1 MGDQSKD
8 IILSIRGMSKSF
20 GRNRVLDHINLDVRK
35 GTVMGLM
42 GENGA
47 GKSTMMKC
55 LFGTYQKDEGTIYL
69 DGKEVNFS
77 GPKDALENG
86 IAMVHQELNQCLE
99 RNVVDNLFLGRY
111 PVNSLG
117 MIDEGRMK
125 NEASELFRKLG
136 MTVNLDQP
144 MRNMSVSQRQMCEI
158 AKAISY
164 NSKVIVLDEPTS
176 SLTVQEVDKLFD
188 MMRMLR
194 DQGISL
200 IYISHKMD
208 EIFEICD
215 DISVLRDGNL
225 VMTKSAKETN
235 MNELITAMVGRVLEN
250 RFPPVDNQ
258 PKDVILSIQHLST
271 KYEPYLQDVT
281 FDVREG
287 EIFGLYGLVGAGRT
301 ELLAYYF
308 SIRNLERMSL
318 QVSDTV
324 SIQMYRAACQ
334 KKHVRRIPE
343 LRQNAGLTTPL
354 LAGLLHT
361 KLYLPA
367 TGYSAEERKLI
378 FYHELTHYCHRD
390 LWYKMLLR
398 ICASIY
404 WFNPFLLIMLKE
416 ADKDIENLCDT
427 AVVRRVNKKE
437 HKLYRQLL
445 LRTVAMENQIPYV
458 TASLNDSEMVFKDRI
473 LYMVNIRK
481 LRKGILPGILVTLL
495 LAGGNLVFNVSAG
508 TDTVSVETEKSG
520 IEKNA
525 DPEKNNV
532 PDYAPFSEMV
542 TMQKA
547 AETQDEGGVTENT
560 DTEDSVDEEE
570 KADAETNDEPAME
583 NSGQVSETTDDGI
596 TSDNNG
602 SVSSYENLPAGV
614 PYTSGFTTTSGVASI
629 VAPGGGD
636 EESRVLYDNGDGT
649 YSDYYGSRYSYQ
661 GDGNWADANG
671 NSYRTWN
678 DEGYHFGNQLEQH
691 ELQGSNG
698 TVNVIETTNG
708 DYYYCD
714 ADGVGYTDNGDGT
727 WTDENGN
734 IYTE

>member
-1 MGDQSKD
+1 MEVFILHILKLNVIAAVVILLVKVLATLFKGRVSARWKYFIWLLITISLCVPVRLPANLALVDFKVLRSSQQNTQSPKITD
-8 IILSIRGMSKSF
+8 YAVRPEESQKITETVLSAS
-20 GRNRVLDHINLDVRK
+20 ND
-35 GTVMGLM
+35 
-42 GENGA
+42 
-47 GKSTMMKC
+47 
-55 LFGTYQKDEGTIYL
+55 
-69 DGKEVNFS
+69 
-77 GPKDALENG
+77 
-86 IAMVHQELNQCLE
+86 
-99 RNVVDNLFLGRY
+99 
-111 PVNSLG
+111 
-117 MIDEGRMK
+117 MK
-125 NEASELFRKLG
+125 NLTEIPEQKRTVRYESDKWLGIVALIFAAVWLSVAVLKLTG
-136 MTVNLDQP
+136 
-144 MRNMSVSQRQMCEI
+144 
-158 AKAISY
+158 
-164 NSKVIVLDEPTS
+164 
-176 SLTVQEVDKLFD
+176 
-188 MMRMLR
+188 
-194 DQGISL
+194 
-200 IYISHKMD
+200 
-208 EIFEICD
+208 
-215 DISVLRDGNL
+215 
-225 VMTKSAKETN
+225 
-235 MNELITAMVGRVLEN
+235 
-250 RFPPVDNQ
+250 
-258 PKDVILSIQHLST
+258 
-271 KYEPYLQDVT
+271 
-281 FDVREG
+281 
-287 EIFGLYGLVGAGRT
+287 

-334 KKHVRRIPE
+334 KKHVRRRPE

-583 NSGQVSETTDDGI
+583 NSGQVSETTDEPAMENSGQVSETTDDGI

>member
-1 MGDQSKD
+1 MEVLILHILKLN
-8 IILSIRGMSKSF
+8 IIAAVVILLVKVLATLF
-20 GRNRVLDHINLDVRK
+20 KGRVSARWKYFIWLLITISLCVPVRLPENLALVDFKVLRSSQQNTQNPKITDYAVRPEESQK
-35 GTVMGLM
+35 ITETVSSAS
-42 GENGA
+42 N
-47 GKSTMMKC
+47 
-55 LFGTYQKDEGTIYL
+55 D
-69 DGKEVNFS
+69 
-77 GPKDALENG
+77 
-86 IAMVHQELNQCLE
+86 
-99 RNVVDNLFLGRY
+99 
-111 PVNSLG
+111 
-117 MIDEGRMK
+117 MK
-125 NEASELFRKLG
+125 NLTEIPEQKKTVRYESDKWLGIVALIFAAVWLSVAVLKLTG
-136 MTVNLDQP
+136 
-144 MRNMSVSQRQMCEI
+144 
-158 AKAISY
+158 
-164 NSKVIVLDEPTS
+164 
-176 SLTVQEVDKLFD
+176 
-188 MMRMLR
+188 
-194 DQGISL
+194 
-200 IYISHKMD
+200 
-208 EIFEICD
+208 
-215 DISVLRDGNL
+215 
-225 VMTKSAKETN
+225 
-235 MNELITAMVGRVLEN
+235 
-250 RFPPVDNQ
+250 
-258 PKDVILSIQHLST
+258 
-271 KYEPYLQDVT
+271 
-281 FDVREG
+281 
-287 EIFGLYGLVGAGRT
+287 

-473 LYMVNIRK
+473 LYMVNMRK
-481 LRKGILPGILVTLL
+481 LRRGILPGILVTAL

-508 TDTVSVETEKSG
+508 TDTVPVRMEKSG
-520 IEKNA
+520 PEKNA
-525 DPEKNNV
+525 DPEEKTV
-532 PDYAPFSEMV
+532 SDYAPFSEIID
-542 TMQKA
+542 MQKIA
-547 AETQDEGGVTENT
+547 ATQSETGLSEDA
-560 DTEDSVDEEE
+560 DTEASVNSGENIS
-570 KADAETNDEPAME
+570 AETNSDSAVES
-583 NSGQVSETTDDGI
+583 SGQESETTD
-596 TSDNNG
+596 NG
-602 SVSSYENLPAGV
+602 SSSDSDGSGSYYESLPAGV
-614 PYTSGFTTTSGVASI
+614 SYTSGFSGSSGVGSI
-629 VAPGGGD
+629 VASGEGD

-649 YSDYYGSRYSYQ
+649 YSDDNGFRYSYQ

-678 DEGYHFGNQLEQH
+678 DEDYNFGTQLDQR

-698 TVNVIETTNG
+698 TVDIKETTNG
-708 DYYYCD
+708 DYYYRD
-714 ADGVGYTDNGDGT
+714 ANGVGYTDNGDGT

-734 IYTE
+734 SYTE

>member
-1 MGDQSKD
+1 MEVFILHILKLN
-8 IILSIRGMSKSF
+8 IIAAIVILLVKVLATLF
-20 GRNRVLDHINLDVRK
+20 KGRVSARWKYFIWLLITISLCVPVRLPENLALVDFKVLRSSQQNTQNPKITDYAVRPEESQK
-35 GTVMGLM
+35 ITETVSSAS
-42 GENGA
+42 N
-47 GKSTMMKC
+47 
-55 LFGTYQKDEGTIYL
+55 D
-69 DGKEVNFS
+69 
-77 GPKDALENG
+77 
-86 IAMVHQELNQCLE
+86 
-99 RNVVDNLFLGRY
+99 
-111 PVNSLG
+111 
-117 MIDEGRMK
+117 MK
-125 NEASELFRKLG
+125 NLTEIPEQKRTVRYESDKWLGIVALIFAAVWLSVTVLKLTG
-136 MTVNLDQP
+136 
-144 MRNMSVSQRQMCEI
+144 
-158 AKAISY
+158 
-164 NSKVIVLDEPTS
+164 
-176 SLTVQEVDKLFD
+176 
-188 MMRMLR
+188 
-194 DQGISL
+194 
-200 IYISHKMD
+200 
-208 EIFEICD
+208 
-215 DISVLRDGNL
+215 
-225 VMTKSAKETN
+225 
-235 MNELITAMVGRVLEN
+235 
-250 RFPPVDNQ
+250 
-258 PKDVILSIQHLST
+258 
-271 KYEPYLQDVT
+271 
-281 FDVREG
+281 
-287 EIFGLYGLVGAGRT
+287 

-583 NSGQVSETTDDGI
+583 NSGQVSETTDEPAMENSGQVSETTDDGI

>member
-1 MGDQSKD
+1 MEVLVLHILKLNIIAAVVILLVKVLATLFKGRVSARWKYLIWLLITISLCVPVRLPANLALVDFKVLRSSQQNTQSPKITDYAVRPEESQKITENVSSASKD
-8 IILSIRGMSKSF
+8 
-20 GRNRVLDHINLDVRK
+20 
-35 GTVMGLM
+35 
-42 GENGA
+42 
-47 GKSTMMKC
+47 
-55 LFGTYQKDEGTIYL
+55 
-69 DGKEVNFS
+69 
-77 GPKDALENG
+77 
-86 IAMVHQELNQCLE
+86 
-99 RNVVDNLFLGRY
+99 
-111 PVNSLG
+111 
-117 MIDEGRMK
+117 MK
-125 NEASELFRKLG
+125 NLTEIPEQKRTVRYESDKWLGIVAVIFAAVWLSVAVLKLTG
-136 MTVNLDQP
+136 
-144 MRNMSVSQRQMCEI
+144 
-158 AKAISY
+158 
-164 NSKVIVLDEPTS
+164 
-176 SLTVQEVDKLFD
+176 
-188 MMRMLR
+188 
-194 DQGISL
+194 
-200 IYISHKMD
+200 
-208 EIFEICD
+208 
-215 DISVLRDGNL
+215 
-225 VMTKSAKETN
+225 
-235 MNELITAMVGRVLEN
+235 
-250 RFPPVDNQ
+250 
-258 PKDVILSIQHLST
+258 
-271 KYEPYLQDVT
+271 
-281 FDVREG
+281 
-287 EIFGLYGLVGAGRT
+287 

-583 NSGQVSETTDDGI
+583 NSGQVSETTDEPAMENSGQVSETTDDGI

>member
-1 MGDQSKD
+1 MDVLVLHILKLN
-8 IILSIRGMSKSF
+8 IIAAVVILLVKVLATLF
-20 GRNRVLDHINLDVRK
+20 KGRVSARWKYFIWLLITISLCVPVRLPENLALVDFKVLRSSQQNTQNPKITDYAVRPEESQK
-35 GTVMGLM
+35 ITETVSSAS
-42 GENGA
+42 N
-47 GKSTMMKC
+47 
-55 LFGTYQKDEGTIYL
+55 D
-69 DGKEVNFS
+69 
-77 GPKDALENG
+77 
-86 IAMVHQELNQCLE
+86 
-99 RNVVDNLFLGRY
+99 
-111 PVNSLG
+111 
-117 MIDEGRMK
+117 MK
-125 NEASELFRKLG
+125 NLTEIPEQKRTVRYESDKWLGIVAVIFAAVWLSVAVLKLTG
-136 MTVNLDQP
+136 
-144 MRNMSVSQRQMCEI
+144 
-158 AKAISY
+158 
-164 NSKVIVLDEPTS
+164 
-176 SLTVQEVDKLFD
+176 
-188 MMRMLR
+188 
-194 DQGISL
+194 
-200 IYISHKMD
+200 
-208 EIFEICD
+208 
-215 DISVLRDGNL
+215 
-225 VMTKSAKETN
+225 
-235 MNELITAMVGRVLEN
+235 
-250 RFPPVDNQ
+250 
-258 PKDVILSIQHLST
+258 
-271 KYEPYLQDVT
+271 
-281 FDVREG
+281 
-287 EIFGLYGLVGAGRT
+287 

-354 LAGLLHT
+354 LAGFLHT

-416 ADKDIENLCDT
+416 ADKDIENLCDA

-495 LAGGNLVFNVSAG
+495 LAGGNLVCNVSAG

-525 DPEKNNV
+525 DSEKNNV
-532 PDYAPFSEMV
+532 PNYAPFSEMV

-547 AETQDEGGVTENT
+547 AETQDEGEVTENA

-570 KADAETNDEPAME
+570 KTDAETNDEPAME

-596 TSDNNG
+596 TSDNNE

-614 PYTSGFTTTSGVASI
+614 PYTSGFSTASGVASI
-629 VAPGGGD
+629 VAPDGGD

-649 YSDYYGSRYSYQ
+649 YSDDYGSRYSYQ

-678 DEGYHFGNQLEQH
+678 DEGYYFGNQLEQH

-708 DYYYCD
+708 DYYYRD

>member
-1 MGDQSKD
+1 MEVFILHILKLN
-8 IILSIRGMSKSF
+8 IIAAVVILLVKVLATLF
-20 GRNRVLDHINLDVRK
+20 KGRVSARWKYFIWLLITISLCVPVRLPANLALVDFKVLRSSQQNTQNPKITDYAVRPEESQK
-35 GTVMGLM
+35 ITETVSSAS
-42 GENGA
+42 N
-47 GKSTMMKC
+47 
-55 LFGTYQKDEGTIYL
+55 D
-69 DGKEVNFS
+69 
-77 GPKDALENG
+77 
-86 IAMVHQELNQCLE
+86 
-99 RNVVDNLFLGRY
+99 
-111 PVNSLG
+111 
-117 MIDEGRMK
+117 MK
-125 NEASELFRKLG
+125 NLTEIPEQKRTVRYESDKWMGIVAVIFAAVWLSVAVLKLTG
-136 MTVNLDQP
+136 
-144 MRNMSVSQRQMCEI
+144 
-158 AKAISY
+158 
-164 NSKVIVLDEPTS
+164 
-176 SLTVQEVDKLFD
+176 
-188 MMRMLR
+188 
-194 DQGISL
+194 
-200 IYISHKMD
+200 
-208 EIFEICD
+208 
-215 DISVLRDGNL
+215 
-225 VMTKSAKETN
+225 
-235 MNELITAMVGRVLEN
+235 
-250 RFPPVDNQ
+250 
-258 PKDVILSIQHLST
+258 
-271 KYEPYLQDVT
+271 
-281 FDVREG
+281 
-287 EIFGLYGLVGAGRT
+287 

-334 KKHVRRIPE
+334 KKHVRRRPE

-354 LAGLLHT
+354 LAGLFHT

-583 NSGQVSETTDDGI
+583 NSGQVSETTDEPAMENSGQVSETTDDGI

>member
-1 MGDQSKD
+1 MCLTAQKK
-8 IILSIRGMSKSF
+8 IRIRIK
-20 GRNRVLDHINLDVRK
+20 NK
-35 GTVMGLM
+35 T
-42 GENGA
+42 A
-47 GKSTMMKC
+47 G
-55 LFGTYQKDEGTIYL
+55 Y
-69 DGKEVNFS
+69 
-77 GPKDALENG
+77 AG
-86 IAMVHQELNQCLE
+86 IACFSFALKGNRAGSPHFKIVRFKWWEHVTGRVSARWKYFIWLLITISLCVPVRLPENLAL
-99 RNVVDNLFLGRY
+99 VDFKVLRSSQQNTQNPKITDYAVR
-111 PVNSLG
+111 PEESQKITETVSSASN
-117 MIDEGRMK
+117 DMK
-125 NEASELFRKLG
+125 NLTEIPEQKRTVRYESDKWLGIVAVIFVAVWLSVAVLKLTG
-136 MTVNLDQP
+136 
-144 MRNMSVSQRQMCEI
+144 
-158 AKAISY
+158 
-164 NSKVIVLDEPTS
+164 
-176 SLTVQEVDKLFD
+176 
-188 MMRMLR
+188 
-194 DQGISL
+194 
-200 IYISHKMD
+200 
-208 EIFEICD
+208 
-215 DISVLRDGNL
+215 
-225 VMTKSAKETN
+225 
-235 MNELITAMVGRVLEN
+235 
-250 RFPPVDNQ
+250 
-258 PKDVILSIQHLST
+258 
-271 KYEPYLQDVT
+271 
-281 FDVREG
+281 
-287 EIFGLYGLVGAGRT
+287 

-318 QVSDTV
+318 QVSDPV

-416 ADKDIENLCDT
+416 ADKDIENLCDA

-473 LYMVNIRK
+473 LYMVNIRR

-495 LAGGNLVFNVSAG
+495 LAGGNLVCNVSAG

-525 DPEKNNV
+525 DSEKNNV

-542 TMQKA
+542 TMQKD
-547 AETQDEGGVTENT
+547 AETQGEGGVTENA

-596 TSDNNG
+596 TSDNNE
-602 SVSSYENLPAGV
+602 SVSSYENLSAGV
-614 PYTSGFTTTSGVASI
+614 PYTSGFTTASGVASI

-649 YSDYYGSRYSYQ
+649 YSDDYGSRYSYQ

-678 DEGYHFGNQLEQH
+678 DEDYYSGNQLEQH

-698 TVNVIETTNG
+698 TVTVKETTNG

>member
-1 MGDQSKD
+1 
-8 IILSIRGMSKSF
+8 MSKKPPLQNQRF
-20 GRNRVLDHINLDVRK
+20 KWWERVTGQVSASWKYIIWLLITVSLCIPVRLPANFTLVDFK
-35 GTVMGLM
+35 VQRSIQQNEQNSKTTDYAARL
-42 GENGA
+42 GERQQKMEIMSSVNNNTKSQSEVPEQKEFVVHTA
-47 GKSTMMKC
+47 GKW
-55 LFGTYQKDEGTIYL
+55 LETIA
-69 DGKEVNFS
+69 VIF
-77 GPKDALENG
+77 
-86 IAMVHQELNQCLE
+86 
-99 RNVVDNLFLGRY
+99 
-111 PVNSLG
+111 
-117 MIDEGRMK
+117 
-125 NEASELFRKLG
+125 ASVWLSVAVLKL
-136 MTVNLDQP
+136 
-144 MRNMSVSQRQMCEI
+144 
-158 AKAISY
+158 
-164 NSKVIVLDEPTS
+164 
-176 SLTVQEVDKLFD
+176 
-188 MMRMLR
+188 
-194 DQGISL
+194 
-200 IYISHKMD
+200 
-208 EIFEICD
+208 
-215 DISVLRDGNL
+215 
-225 VMTKSAKETN
+225 
-235 MNELITAMVGRVLEN
+235 
-250 RFPPVDNQ
+250 
-258 PKDVILSIQHLST
+258 
-271 KYEPYLQDVT
+271 
-281 FDVREG
+281 
-287 EIFGLYGLVGAGRT
+287 AG
-301 ELLAYYF
+301 ELLAYYL
-308 SIRNLERMSL
+308 SMKNLRRMSL
-318 QVSDTV
+318 PVNDSV
-324 SIQMYRAACQ
+324 SIQMYRDVCR
-334 KKHVRRIPE
+334 KKSVRRAPE

-354 LAGLLHT
+354 LAGLFHT

-367 TGYSAEERKLI
+367 TGYSAEERKLV

-570 KADAETNDEPAME
+570 KADAETNDEPVME

-678 DEGYHFGNQLEQH
+678 DEDYYSGNQLEQH

-698 TVNVIETTNG
+698 TVTVKETTNG

>member
-1 MGDQSKD
+1 MEVLVLHILKLNIIAAIVILLVKVLATLFKGRVSARWKYLIWLLITISLCVPVRLPANLALVDFKVLRSSQQNTQSPKITDYAVRPEESQKITENVSSASKD
-8 IILSIRGMSKSF
+8 
-20 GRNRVLDHINLDVRK
+20 
-35 GTVMGLM
+35 
-42 GENGA
+42 
-47 GKSTMMKC
+47 
-55 LFGTYQKDEGTIYL
+55 
-69 DGKEVNFS
+69 
-77 GPKDALENG
+77 
-86 IAMVHQELNQCLE
+86 
-99 RNVVDNLFLGRY
+99 
-111 PVNSLG
+111 
-117 MIDEGRMK
+117 MK
-125 NEASELFRKLG
+125 NLTEIPEQKRTVRYESDKWLGIVALIFAAVWLSVAVLKLTG
-136 MTVNLDQP
+136 
-144 MRNMSVSQRQMCEI
+144 
-158 AKAISY
+158 
-164 NSKVIVLDEPTS
+164 
-176 SLTVQEVDKLFD
+176 
-188 MMRMLR
+188 
-194 DQGISL
+194 
-200 IYISHKMD
+200 
-208 EIFEICD
+208 
-215 DISVLRDGNL
+215 
-225 VMTKSAKETN
+225 
-235 MNELITAMVGRVLEN
+235 
-250 RFPPVDNQ
+250 
-258 PKDVILSIQHLST
+258 
-271 KYEPYLQDVT
+271 
-281 FDVREG
+281 
-287 EIFGLYGLVGAGRT
+287 

-614 PYTSGFTTTSGVASI
+614 PYTSGFSTTSGVASI

-636 EESRVLYDNGDGT
+636 EESRVLYDNGEGT
-649 YSDYYGSRYSYQ
+649 YSDY
-661 GDGNWADANG
+661 
-671 NSYRTWN
+671 
-678 DEGYHFGNQLEQH
+678 
-691 ELQGSNG
+691 
-698 TVNVIETTNG
+698 
-708 DYYYCD
+708 
-714 ADGVGYTDNGDGT
+714 
-727 WTDENGN
+727 
-734 IYTE
+734 

>member
-1 MGDQSKD
+1 MCLTAQKK
-8 IILSIRGMSKSF
+8 IRIRIK
-20 GRNRVLDHINLDVRK
+20 NK
-35 GTVMGLM
+35 T
-42 GENGA
+42 A
-47 GKSTMMKC
+47 G
-55 LFGTYQKDEGTIYL
+55 Y
-69 DGKEVNFS
+69 
-77 GPKDALENG
+77 AG
-86 IAMVHQELNQCLE
+86 IACFSFALKGNRAGSPHFKIVRFKWWEHVTGRVSARWKYFIWLLITISLCVPVRLPENLAL
-99 RNVVDNLFLGRY
+99 VDFKVLRSSQQNTQNPKITDYAVR
-111 PVNSLG
+111 PEESQKITETVSSASN
-117 MIDEGRMK
+117 DMK
-125 NEASELFRKLG
+125 NLTEIPEQKRTVRYESDKWLGIVAVIFVAVWLSVAVLKLTG
-136 MTVNLDQP
+136 
-144 MRNMSVSQRQMCEI
+144 
-158 AKAISY
+158 
-164 NSKVIVLDEPTS
+164 
-176 SLTVQEVDKLFD
+176 
-188 MMRMLR
+188 
-194 DQGISL
+194 
-200 IYISHKMD
+200 
-208 EIFEICD
+208 
-215 DISVLRDGNL
+215 
-225 VMTKSAKETN
+225 
-235 MNELITAMVGRVLEN
+235 
-250 RFPPVDNQ
+250 
-258 PKDVILSIQHLST
+258 
-271 KYEPYLQDVT
+271 
-281 FDVREG
+281 
-287 EIFGLYGLVGAGRT
+287 

-324 SIQMYRAACQ
+324 GIQMYRAACQ
-334 KKHVRRIPE
+334 KKHVRRRPE

-354 LAGLLHT
+354 LAGLFHT

-458 TASLNDSEMVFKDRI
+458 SASLNDSEMVFKDRI

-481 LRKGILPGILVTLL
+481 LRRGILPGILVTLL

-525 DPEKNNV
+525 DSEKNNV

-542 TMQKA
+542 TMQKD
-547 AETQDEGGVTENT
+547 AETQGEGGVTENA

-596 TSDNNG
+596 TSDNNE

-614 PYTSGFTTTSGVASI
+614 PYTSGFTTASGVASI

-678 DEGYHFGNQLEQH
+678 DEDYYSGNQLEQH

-698 TVNVIETTNG
+698 TVTVKETTNG

>member
-1 MGDQSKD
+1 MEVFILHILKLNIIAAVVILLVKVLATLFKGRVSARWKYLIWLLITISLCVPVRLPANLALVDFKVLRSSQQNTQNPKITDYAVRPEESQKITENVSSASKD
-8 IILSIRGMSKSF
+8 
-20 GRNRVLDHINLDVRK
+20 
-35 GTVMGLM
+35 
-42 GENGA
+42 
-47 GKSTMMKC
+47 
-55 LFGTYQKDEGTIYL
+55 
-69 DGKEVNFS
+69 
-77 GPKDALENG
+77 
-86 IAMVHQELNQCLE
+86 
-99 RNVVDNLFLGRY
+99 
-111 PVNSLG
+111 
-117 MIDEGRMK
+117 MK
-125 NEASELFRKLG
+125 NLTEIPEQKRTVRYESDKWLGIVALIFAAVWLSVAVLKLTG
-136 MTVNLDQP
+136 
-144 MRNMSVSQRQMCEI
+144 
-158 AKAISY
+158 
-164 NSKVIVLDEPTS
+164 
-176 SLTVQEVDKLFD
+176 
-188 MMRMLR
+188 
-194 DQGISL
+194 
-200 IYISHKMD
+200 
-208 EIFEICD
+208 
-215 DISVLRDGNL
+215 
-225 VMTKSAKETN
+225 
-235 MNELITAMVGRVLEN
+235 
-250 RFPPVDNQ
+250 
-258 PKDVILSIQHLST
+258 
-271 KYEPYLQDVT
+271 
-281 FDVREG
+281 
-287 EIFGLYGLVGAGRT
+287 

-583 NSGQVSETTDDGI
+583 NSGQVSETNDEPAMENSGQVSETTDDGI
-596 TSDNNG
+596 TSDNNE

-629 VAPGGGD
+629 VAPGEGD

-649 YSDYYGSRYSYQ
+649 YSDAYGSRYSYQ

>member
-1 MGDQSKD
+1 MCLTAQKK
-8 IILSIRGMSKSF
+8 IRIRIK
-20 GRNRVLDHINLDVRK
+20 NK
-35 GTVMGLM
+35 T
-42 GENGA
+42 A
-47 GKSTMMKC
+47 G
-55 LFGTYQKDEGTIYL
+55 Y
-69 DGKEVNFS
+69 
-77 GPKDALENG
+77 AG
-86 IAMVHQELNQCLE
+86 IACFSFALKGNRAGSPHFKIVRFKWWEHVTGRVSARWKYFIWLLITISLCVPVRLPANLAL
-99 RNVVDNLFLGRY
+99 VDFKVLRSSQQNTQNPKITDYAVR
-111 PVNSLG
+111 PEESQKITETVSSASN
-117 MIDEGRMK
+117 DMK
-125 NEASELFRKLG
+125 NLTEIPEQKRTVRYESDKWLGIVAVIFAAVWLSVAVLKLTG
-136 MTVNLDQP
+136 
-144 MRNMSVSQRQMCEI
+144 
-158 AKAISY
+158 
-164 NSKVIVLDEPTS
+164 
-176 SLTVQEVDKLFD
+176 
-188 MMRMLR
+188 
-194 DQGISL
+194 
-200 IYISHKMD
+200 
-208 EIFEICD
+208 
-215 DISVLRDGNL
+215 
-225 VMTKSAKETN
+225 
-235 MNELITAMVGRVLEN
+235 
-250 RFPPVDNQ
+250 
-258 PKDVILSIQHLST
+258 
-271 KYEPYLQDVT
+271 
-281 FDVREG
+281 
-287 EIFGLYGLVGAGRT
+287 

-318 QVSDTV
+318 QVSDPV

-437 HKLYRQLL
+437 RKLYRQLL

-458 TASLNDSEMVFKDRI
+458 TASLNDSEIVFKDRI

-481 LRKGILPGILVTLL
+481 LRRGILPGILVTLL

-508 TDTVSVETEKSG
+508 TDTVSVETEKFG

-547 AETQDEGGVTENT
+547 AETQDEGEVTENA

-570 KADAETNDEPAME
+570 KTDAETNDEPAME

-596 TSDNNG
+596 TSDNNE

-614 PYTSGFTTTSGVASI
+614 PYTSGFTTASGVASI

-636 EESRVLYDNGDGT
+636 EESEFFTITEMGPILMIMGADTVIREMETGQMPMEIHIVPGMT
-649 YSDYYGSRYSYQ
+649 KVIISET
-661 GDGNWADANG
+661 NW
-671 NSYRTWN
+671 NSMNFRAV
-678 DEGYHFGNQLEQH
+678 
-691 ELQGSNG
+691 
-698 TVNVIETTNG
+698 TVPLM
-708 DYYYCD
+708 
-714 ADGVGYTDNGDGT
+714 
-727 WTDENGN
+727 
-734 IYTE
+734 

>member
-1 MGDQSKD
+1 MHNSTEK
-8 IILSIRGMSKSF
+8 IRIRIK
-20 GRNRVLDHINLDVRK
+20 NK
-35 GTVMGLM
+35 T
-42 GENGA
+42 A
-47 GKSTMMKC
+47 G
-55 LFGTYQKDEGTIYL
+55 Y
-69 DGKEVNFS
+69 
-77 GPKDALENG
+77 AG
-86 IAMVHQELNQCLE
+86 IACFSFALKGNRAGSPHFKIVRFKWWEHVTGRVSARWKYFIWLLITISLCVPVRLPENLAL
-99 RNVVDNLFLGRY
+99 VDFKVLRSSQQNTQNPKITDYAVR
-111 PVNSLG
+111 PEESQKITETVSSASN
-117 MIDEGRMK
+117 DMK
-125 NEASELFRKLG
+125 NLTEIPEQKRTVRYESDKWLGIVAVIFVAVWLSVAVLKLTG
-136 MTVNLDQP
+136 
-144 MRNMSVSQRQMCEI
+144 
-158 AKAISY
+158 
-164 NSKVIVLDEPTS
+164 
-176 SLTVQEVDKLFD
+176 
-188 MMRMLR
+188 
-194 DQGISL
+194 
-200 IYISHKMD
+200 
-208 EIFEICD
+208 
-215 DISVLRDGNL
+215 
-225 VMTKSAKETN
+225 
-235 MNELITAMVGRVLEN
+235 
-250 RFPPVDNQ
+250 
-258 PKDVILSIQHLST
+258 
-271 KYEPYLQDVT
+271 
-281 FDVREG
+281 
-287 EIFGLYGLVGAGRT
+287 

-324 SIQMYRAACQ
+324 GIQMYRAACQ
-334 KKHVRRIPE
+334 KKHVRRRPE

-354 LAGLLHT
+354 LAGLFHT

-458 TASLNDSEMVFKDRI
+458 SASLNDSEMVFKDRI

-481 LRKGILPGILVTLL
+481 LRRGILPGILVTLL

-525 DPEKNNV
+525 DSEKNNV

-542 TMQKA
+542 TMQKD
-547 AETQDEGGVTENT
+547 AETQGEGGVTENA

-596 TSDNNG
+596 TSDNNE

-614 PYTSGFTTTSGVASI
+614 PYTSGFTTASGVASI

-649 YSDYYGSRYSYQ
+649 YSDDYGSRYSYQ

-678 DEGYHFGNQLEQH
+678 DEDYYSGNQLEQH

-698 TVNVIETTNG
+698 TVTVKETTNG